1 MLGVPFRVEVVK
13 LEEEGL
19 CGDTDGILR
28 RMRVNQDYDIIR
40 KWRILIHEW
49 THAVLYVNGAASVI
63 DDSIEEMIA
72 QSMEHAIEELL
83 LQVGRALLDQIEKDK

>member
-1 MLGVPFRVEVVK
+1 MGIPFRVEVAK
-13 LEEEGL
+13 LGEEGL

-28 RMRVNQDYDIIR
+28 RMRVAEEYDTLR

-49 THAVLYVNGAASVI
+49 VHAVFYVNGAANVL
-63 DDSIEEMIA
+63 DDDIEEMIA

-83 LQVGRALLDQIEKDK
+83 LQVGRPLLDQLEKDR